1 MPVVESLHSV
11 KEGKSNIISLDKISS
26 DINILISNIT
36 FDILRDSPT
45 MVTEVGRG
53 ILDKA
58 VLEKAII
65 QVIDK
70 NKYHVGIDRQT
81 VINKVLDYMFR
92 YGPLQSYVD
101 DDSISDIDGT
111 RFNNFTIKRFGK
123 REKIDISF
131 GNEKIFENYCKII
144 ALRNGGMLNENDTHC
159 RISDEKRRLRVN
171 LSIPPRNLSG
181 AAISIRKHPMKNY
194 TFEDLISFG
203 MMNEEIAKFIKELA
217 LSRKSIL
224 ITGKGGSGKTTLI
237 RAIID
242 NAYDMER
249 MLIAESD
256 SEIYPQKP
264 NCIVQRVKKKN
275 EGGIPV
281 TLLDLVID
289 GLTMS
294 LDTYVVGELTDG
306 VAWHFLIAGFT
317 GHRVMATTHTWSAS
331 GAMPR
336 MLTLAKMA
344 QISESEKTIK
354 EMMATSIDLV
364 IHMKDFKVMEIMEIL
379 GYDPHTDKYDTNVLY
394 KHDRSCGGYI
404 NNKSCYWNKVK

>member
-1 MPVVESLHSV
+1 MPIVESLHSG
-11 KEGKSNIISLDKISS
+11 KTDKSNVVSLDRISS

-45 MVTEVGRG
+45 MVTEVENG

-58 VLEKAII
+58 ILEKAIVQI
-65 QVIDK
+65 IDK
-70 NKYHVGIDRQT
+70 NKYYIGIDRKT
-81 VINKVLDYMFR
+81 VINRVFDYMFR
-92 YGPLQSYVD
+92 YGPLQLYID

-111 RFNNFTIKRFGK
+111 CYNNFTVKRYGK
-123 REKIDISF
+123 RERTGVTF
-131 GNEKIFENYCKII
+131 GNEKIFQDYCKII
-144 ALRNGGMLNENDTHC
+144 ALRNGGILNENDTHC
-159 RISDEKRRLRVN
+159 RVSDEKRRLRIN

-181 AAISIRKHPMKNY
+181 SAISIRKHPMKNY
-194 TFEDLISFG
+194 TYEDLIGFG
-203 MMNEEIAKFIKELA
+203 MLNAKIAAYLEELA
-217 LSRKSIL
+217 KSAKSIL
-224 ITGKGGSGKTTLI
+224 ITGKGGFGKTTLI

-242 NAYDMER
+242 NANDMER
-249 MLIAESD
+249 ILIAESD
-256 SEIYPQKP
+256 SEIYPKKE

-317 GHRVMATTHTWSAS
+317 GHRVMATTHTWSAA
-331 GAMPR
+331 GALPR

-354 EMMATSIDLV
+354 EMIATSIDVV
-364 IHMKDFKVMEIMEIL
+364 IHLEDFKLMEVMEVL
-379 GYDPHTDKYDTNVLY
+379 GYDAQKDRYDTNMLY
-394 KHDRSCGGYI
+394 KYDSSANNYLI
-404 NNKSCYWNKVK
+404 NDSLYHKKVK